1 MEKNRASKRFTIII
15 FTLTV
20 LMIAYAWVHSLF
32 PADLS
37 SRESKGVFQLVYWFF
52 SLFGAGQAITEE
64 IIRKLAH
71 FSEFAAIGV
80 LLLSC
85 GYCFDR
91 IRPHRYAV
99 PVLFTGLL
107 TAVIDE
113 TIQLGVEGRA
123 GMITDVWIDFG
134 GVVCG
139 SLVALAFYAIYRKI
153 KKIH

>member
-1 MEKNRASKRFTIII
+1 MQRNQSSKRFRVII
-15 FTLTV
+15 FTLTA
-20 LMIAYAWVHSLF
+20 LMIAFAWVHSLF

-37 SRESKGVFQLVYWFF
+37 SRESEGVFQIIYRFF
-52 SLFGAGQAITEE
+52 SLFGAGQAVTQT

-71 FSEFAAIGV
+71 FSEFAAIGF

-85 GYCFDR
+85 GYTFDR
-91 IRPHRYAV
+91 IKPHRYAV

-113 TIQLGVEGRA
+113 ELQLGIEGRA

-139 SLVALAFYAIYRKI
+139 FFAALAFYAIVRKI
-153 KKIH
+153 RKIH